1 MTQPLWLSFTIQHIH
16 RKTGSLN
23 MENTFGFYSSSV
35 HGCPLSYSS
44 TLSIPLTPKPNSPQT
59 PANAACKATDLFWFC
74 RIRRQQKGED
84 SDREAKKL
92 RDGARER
99 GIHSATAPFSH
110 CTDASHLFS
119 SELMHSYQGQND
131 VVNKRQ
137 GGGGGGWWGGSEE
150 YKNRLCIHAKV
161 SVKKGLKTT
170 EKLKVEK
177 SKVPDLRKDDSADG
191 L

>member
-1 MTQPLWLSFTIQHIH
+1 MQYFLDSICKFPSEWMTQPLWLSFTIQHIH

-137 GGGGGGWWGGSEE
+137 GGGGGGGGGGG
-150 YKNRLCIHAKV
+150 
-161 SVKKGLKTT
+161 VKSTRTGSAYTPRFQSKKDWKQLK
-170 EKLKVEK
+170 
-177 SKVPDLRKDDSADG
+177 S
-191 L
+191 